1 MIRKTALAIVAA
13 LAVPAAAFAS
23 EGHAEAKAVKTQH
36 SVVLAPAKTPAA
48 GDAKIGDQGP
58 HRRAEDG
65 GQGHHPHHHQEGSQG
80 AHHQEGHHQVA
91 LPG

>member
-36 SVVLAPAKTPAA
+36 SVVLASTKTPAT
-48 GDAKIGDQGP
+48 GDAKMETKAPIGEP
-58 HRRAEDG
+58 KTESKATT
-65 GQGHHPHHHQEGSQG
+65 PITTKK
-80 AHHQEGHHQVA
+80 AHKSHTTKKA
-91 LPG
+91 IIK